1 MANKFDHSLAAKG
14 QRAVAQILQD
24 HIEHG
29 HVKISLAQFRDEFL
43 PRLAD
48 PTNHDINYWVQ
59 YVKQPGA
66 WLFVMEPDDVTVKYR
81 VPPLIGSLNTTV
93 PAVGR
98 PALDIKMNM
107 AHKRIERSPRSAE
120 KEMQEALAPHI
131 NIPKGII
138 NNRIRLNHILVQEG
152 YPPLPIP
159 GAPEGFTGL
168 GTLPES
174 SSSTSTPA
182 KVKYEDEYDEL

>member
-1 MANKFDHSLAAKG
+1 MTQKFDHSLAAKG
-14 QRAVAQILQD
+14 QRAVTEILQD

-48 PTNHDINYWVQ
+48 PNNRDISYWLQ
-59 YVKQPGA
+59 YVKHPGA

-81 VPPLIGSLNTTV
+81 VPPLVGSLNTTV

-107 AHKRIERSPRSAE
+107 AHMRISRSPRSAE
-120 KEMQEALAPHI
+120 KEMHEALTPHI

-152 YPPLPIP
+152 YSPLPIP

-168 GTLPES
+168 ELNPASNAPS
-174 SSSTSTPA
+174 SSPA
-182 KVKYEDEYDEL
+182 KVEYKDEYDEL